1 MGIVDTDDAPASPL
15 HVAERAVACLT
26 GLDLDGVAAGELSS
40 LVERFQHLR
49 CRLEAA
55 EASVLSRWDAAKAY
69 RLDGAKTAAAWLGWK
84 HNLPAETARQR
95 VRHARALRNLPALP
109 EAWAGGEIGRFTHT
123 TLPVARTAR
132 TASALSTD
140 GRAGG

>member
-55 EASVLSRWDAAKAY
+55 EASVLSRWDPAKAD
-69 RLDGAKTAAAWLGWK
+69 RLEGAKTAAAWLGWK
-84 HNLPAETARQR
+84 HHLPAEPARQR
-95 VRHARALRNLPALP
+95 VRHARPFRHLPAPP
-109 EAWAGGEIGRFTHT
+109 EGG
-123 TLPVARTAR
+123 
-132 TASALSTD
+132 
-140 GRAGG
+140 

>member
-15 HVAERAVACLT
+15 DVAERAVACLT

-55 EASVLSRWDAAKAY
+55 AASVLSRWDAATAY
-69 RLDGAKTAAAWLGWK
+69 RLDGAQQAEACLGWK
-84 HNLPAETARQR
+84 HHRPAET
-95 VRHARALRNLPALP
+95 
-109 EAWAGGEIGRFTHT
+109 
-123 TLPVARTAR
+123 
-132 TASALSTD
+132 
-140 GRAGG
+140 GRAEVGAPRPSRAVRQDN

>member
-1 MGIVDTDDAPASPL
+1 MGCGDSVDAPASL
-15 HVAERAVACLT
+15 RYVGGWAVACRT
-26 GLDLDGVAAGELSS
+26 VLDRDGGAAGELSS
-40 LVERFQHLR
+40 LVERFQQLR

-95 VRHARALRNLPALP
+95 VRH
-109 EAWAGGEIGRFTHT
+109 EIGR
-123 TLPVARTAR
+123 
-132 TASALSTD
+132 ASC
-140 GRAGG
+140 RERVCQYV